1 MLSPF
6 TPTKFIQCLKHTD
19 PLRHMLLLF
28 GTSWLERSVANRD
41 SINNM
46 ELPSLVNSGSDK
58 MSLLQEVLI
67 PRPGAPEGRN

>member
-1 MLSPF
+1 
-6 TPTKFIQCLKHTD
+6 
-19 PLRHMLLLF
+19 MLLLF